1 MVWGG
6 CDSFRE
12 KAVSIPPL
20 SAATPPGPSSSAA
33 AERGS
38 GKPPWWSRLVALLVV
53 VTAVPV
59 AVLVIPNTMSYVA
72 AQAVSDL
79 GLPPAQ
85 AAALVRANG
94 LALPALLLAVPLGAV
109 FARRFAVS
117 AVLLAG
123 LAAVLAGELAA
134 ELVGDFAGLA
144 AVPMVGAVRIV
155 EGLGAGVVLPATL
168 VLAWRYGGRAG
179 QPTPAG
185 RAGRRPGPAGRS
197 GPGVLIAAWAGI
209 LAAALLAAM
218 PLALYGMPPPAAA
231 PDGVPGLVPGLVPGG
246 QVTGDWRAA
255 LQPYPW
261 FAGTALAVAMLCG
274 FLRGPAA
281 PALRH
286 NERTQLLLPVAPA
299 AGFAFLAVVTTYGW
313 SPGAQLLVAGLGLAG
328 LLGLALVGSRDAT
341 AGTPL
346 GFAVVALTVGLLG
359 MPVTAPLAGLTSTYL
374 GPGGVPPAPFAGA
387 AAAALAGALMASRGR
402 FAPARAAVLAGHG
415 LAVAAAL
422 VLFATDTTAG
432 AGSDPWPLLVPL
444 ILLGG
449 GLGGALAASLRAA
462 GLGSALFGLTLCFP
476 AVLSGYLVVGPLQVH
491 EVSTVVAAGGQAGD
505 VVDALTDAFR
515 GWLIVAAA
523 LTVLMAGAAAFAG
536 RRRTGQPRERRTGQ
550 PREQSGEPNREK
562 TGGHTAG
569 G

>member
-1 MVWGG
+1 MRHL
-6 CDSFRE
+6 RE
-12 KAVSIPPL
+12 KAVSTPPM
-20 SAATPPGPSSSAA
+20 SAPAPPGPPA
-33 AERGS
+33 AEVRGP
-38 GKPPWWSRLVALLVV
+38 KRPARWRRLVVLLVV

-109 FARRFAVS
+109 AARRFAVPV
-117 AVLLAG
+117 VLVAG

-134 ELVGDFAGLA
+134 ELVGEVAGAGTVRMLA
-144 AVPMVGAVRIV
+144 AVRIV

-168 VLAWRYGGRAG
+168 VLAWRYGGRPGQVARAG
-179 QPTPAG
+179 QTGRTGRTG
-185 RAGRRPGPAGRS
+185 RAGPLGRS
-197 GPGVLIAAWAGI
+197 GPGVLIAAWAGA
-209 LAAALLAAM
+209 LAAALLVAA
-218 PLALYGMPPPAAA
+218 PLALYGMPAPAAA
-231 PDGVPGLVPGLVPGG
+231 PAGRLGVIPGLVPGG

-261 FAGTALAVAMLCG
+261 FAGIALAVATLCG

-346 GFAVVALTVGLLG
+346 GFAVVALTAGLLG

-374 GPGGVPPAPFAGA
+374 GPAGVPLVPFAGA
-387 AAAALAGALMASRGR
+387 AAAALVGALVASRLGG
-402 FAPARAAVLAGHG
+402 AAARAAVLAGHG
-415 LAVAAAL
+415 LAVAAVL
-422 VLFATDTTAG
+422 VLLATDTTAPAA
-432 AGSDPWPLLVPL
+432 AGPWPMLVPL
-444 ILLGG
+444 VLLGG

-491 EVSTVVAAGGQAGD
+491 EVDTVVAAGGQAGD
-505 VVDALTDAFR
+505 VVSALTAAFR
-515 GWLIVAAA
+515 VWLIVAGAIA
-523 LTVLMAGAAAFAG
+523 VLMAGAAAVAG
-536 RRRTGQPRERRTGQ
+536 RRPKRPRER
-550 PREQSGEPNREK
+550 NREPSQEV
-562 TGGHTAG
+562 TGDHAVG